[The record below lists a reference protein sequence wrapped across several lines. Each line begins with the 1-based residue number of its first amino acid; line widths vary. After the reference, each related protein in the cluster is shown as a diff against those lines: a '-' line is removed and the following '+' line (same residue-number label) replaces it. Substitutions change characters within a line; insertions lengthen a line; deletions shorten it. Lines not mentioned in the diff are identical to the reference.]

1 MVCNNTF
8 SQLMQVALGEK
19 ACLDRTLS
27 ASEWERMLALARKQA
42 VVGLLADAIEAL
54 PDGQKAPV
62 GVRMSCA
69 SLTIAIERQNVQAN
83 RDCVDIT
90 RRFEGRGFRCCIL
103 KGQGNALSYPNPLRR
118 QSGDIDL
125 WLDGGREKVVAYVKG
140 VTREIEARIHHVEY
154 KEPDMATPVELHY
167 IPMFLYSF
175 VSQRRFESY
184 CRREMDRQMSN
195 CRVMAK
201 ELVGMSRNG
210 DYRISVPTAD
220 FNAVFQ
226 MVHVMRHLFEEGI
239 GLRQIIDYYFVLK
252 GLDSERKEDVM
263 RVLRGLG
270 LKRFAASLM
279 YVLREVCG
287 MDEKLMLCPMDV
299 KGGRLL
305 LDEIMMAGNFGKEDE
320 RLCGWRRKSIFHMFV
335 WKLGNNIR
343 YWRLCPSE
351 VVWGPVFRVWHFC
364 WRKINDY

>member
-1 MVCNNTF
+1 MLF
-8 SQLMQVALGEK
+8 QLVQVALGEK
-19 ACLDRTLS
+19 ACLDRALS

-62 GVRMSCA
+62 GVRMTCA
-69 SLTIAIERQNVQAN
+69 SLTIAIERQNVQTN

-125 WLDGGREKVVAYVKG
+125 WLDGGREKVVAYVRG
-140 VTREIEARIHHVEY
+140 VGGKIEARIHHVEY
-154 KEPDMATPVELHY
+154 QERDMKTPVELHY

-210 DYRISVPTAD
+210 DYRISIPTAD

-252 GLDSERKEDVM
+252 GLDSERKENVM
-263 RVLRGLG
+263 SVLRGLG

>member
-1 MVCNNTF
+1 MSF
-8 SQLMQVALGEK
+8 DIMFFQLMQVALGEK
-19 ACLDRTLS
+19 PCLDRTLS
-27 ASEWERMLALARKQA
+27 DSEWEQMLAMARKQA
-42 VVGLLADAIEAL
+42 VTGLMADAIEVL
-54 PDGQKAPV
+54 PEEQKPPV
-62 GVRMSCA
+62 GVRLACA
-69 SLTIAIERQNVQAN
+69 SLTVAIERQNVQTN

-103 KGQGNALSYPNPLRR
+103 KGQGNALSYPAPLRR

-140 VTREIEARIHHVEY
+140 MTREIEARIHHVEY

-210 DYRISVPTAD
+210 DYRISIPTAD

-263 RVLRGLG
+263 SVLRGLG